1 MRWFIGLLA
10 GFLTV
15 LAVNGYM
22 LYVALHNPAQVEQ
35 SYADEKR

>member
-1 MRWFIGLLA
+1 MRWLIGIVV

-22 LYVALHNPAQVEQ
+22 LYVALQNPAQVEQ
-35 SYADEKR
+35 SYNEEKR